1 MEGREKLDR
10 LQSELPLPELPV
22 KAVEV
27 EATEVKYV
35 RLAKPKA
42 ERSVPAE
49 NFKNIPVKETVV
61 IEPQEVKANPE
72 AFVQIGEERTF
83 EIDIIA
89 PQLFKREIIRPKYKC
104 IKDTTR
110 APIIAAAP

>member
-1 MEGREKLDR
+1 MEGLEKLDR
-10 LQSELPLPELPV
+10 LQREIPLPELPV

-27 EATEVKYV
+27 EATQVKYV
-35 RLAKPKA
+35 RLEKPKA

-72 AFVQIGEERTF
+72 AFVQIGKN
-83 EIDIIA
+83 
-89 PQLFKREIIRPKYKC
+89 L
-104 IKDTTR
+104 
-110 APIIAAAP
+110 